1 MKIFLETER
10 LVLRQ
15 FTEADTELLF
25 ELDSDPEVTRYT
37 KLGDRSGT
45 PTTYDEIKNKF
56 LPKVFRYYQ
65 QYQSY
70 GFWAA
75 IEKLSNKFIGWFHFR
90 PGLDSYMGAAL
101 YQENDI
107 ELGYRL
113 QRKVWGKGYAT
124 EGSKALISKG
134 FLEWEIQ
141 QVAASALLENK
152 ASIRVM
158 EKVGLKFERNFVYSE
173 SQQKVI
179 KYSLSQ
185 DYFYLLEKPRVKK
198 E

>member
-10 LVLRQ
+10 LVLRE

-45 PTTYDEIKNKF
+45 PTSYDEIKNEF

-65 QYQSY
+65 QYRGY

-75 IEKLSNKFIGWFHFR
+75 IEKLSNKFVGWFHFR
-90 PGLDSYMGAAL
+90 PGLDSYMGSAL
-101 YQENDI
+101 YQVDDI

-124 EGSKALISKG
+124 EGSKALIRKG
-134 FLEWEIQ
+134 FLELEIR

-173 SQQKVI
+173 SQQQGV
-179 KYSLSQ
+179 KYSLSK
-185 DYFYLLEKPRVKK
+185 DDFYLQEKARGKK